1 MTAQRIKEIQDS
13 IEGLKEQRTKA
24 EAKMEQIEED
34 WKTSYGIN
42 NEEEAQAKVEALQ
55 LELKGYEDRLE
66 KLSDQIEGITDWDE
80 VG

>member
-66 KLSDQIEGITDWDE
+66 KLSVQIEGITDWDE